1 MMEKLLK
8 IAEKYCSE
16 EQVLDEDTSIMMDME
31 LTSLEF
37 FNFICDV
44 EEAFGVHFT
53 ERQLRRID
61 SLGDLNEEICSK

>member
-16 EQVLDEDTSIMMDME
+16 EQALDEDTSIMMDME

-37 FNFICDV
+37 FHFICDV
-44 EEAFGVHFT
+44 EEQFGIHFT
-53 ERQLRRID
+53 ERELRRID
-61 SLGDLNEEICSK
+61 SLGDLNEVICSK

>member
-16 EQVLDEDTSIMMDME
+16 EQELDENTSIMMDME
-31 LTSLEF
+31 LTSMEF
-37 FNFICDV
+37 FSFICDV
-44 EEAFGVHFT
+44 EEQFGVHFT

-61 SLGDLNEEICSK
+61 SLGDLNEVICSK